1 MSYRIEGLD
10 PAAFRA
16 LFELDDRALAKHCV
30 ERSFVEEPLGTPC
43 RVSLADAEVGDEV
56 LLLGYAHL
64 SADSPYRASGP
75 IFVRRRAVE
84 EQSAAAAFVDTVPDV
99 LARRVLSVR
108 AYDSAAIM
116 RRADVCE
123 GTALDARIDAMFE
136 DGSVAFLHVH
146 YAKQGCYAARVV
158 RAN

>member
-10 PAAFRA
+10 PAPFRA
-16 LFELDDRALAKHCV
+16 LFELDDQALAKQCV

-64 SADSPYRASGP
+64 LADSPYRAAGP

-84 EQSAAAAFVDTVPDV
+84 QHVGAATFVDTVPDV
-99 LARRVLSVR
+99 LARRLLSVR
-108 AYDSAAIM
+108 AYDSAAFM
-116 RRADVCE
+116 RHADVCQ
-123 GTALDARIDAMFE
+123 GAALGSRIDAMFE
-136 DGSVAFLHVH
+136 DEAVAFLHVH